1 MNVTLVRPWVSLE
14 RPRGI
19 AAERKRRLLLFVEG
33 FVAATSFVRGS
44 ANWLYL
50 HPSKRAVWVLVTART
65 TGAYYVE
72 LTGGPLGGLSSPAL
86 ALGLSVVHLQFFH
99 DLLAN
104 AHGASRELLEAE
116 VVARDIRVDLKQ
128 GWSRTAI

>member
-33 FVAATSFVRGS
+33 FVAATSFEGARTGFTFILQNGQCGS
-44 ANWLYL
+44 WLL
-50 HPSKRAVWVLVTART
+50 RT